1 MFWSEIVCGFHNMC
15 ALSELGA
22 SFVNLVALIRL
33 MCRAAYH
40 SLEGELTIAIH
51 FFLYTYIYI
60 LKHYCLTF
68 LKASFWKGQNWEEKE
83 RIFTKSFP
91 SH

>member
-51 FFLYTYIYI
+51 FFIYI
-60 LKHYCLTF
+60 HIYTKALLSHLFKSIF
-68 LKASFWKGQNWEEKE
+68 LEGPELGGKGKD
-83 RIFTKSFP
+83 F
-91 SH
+91 H